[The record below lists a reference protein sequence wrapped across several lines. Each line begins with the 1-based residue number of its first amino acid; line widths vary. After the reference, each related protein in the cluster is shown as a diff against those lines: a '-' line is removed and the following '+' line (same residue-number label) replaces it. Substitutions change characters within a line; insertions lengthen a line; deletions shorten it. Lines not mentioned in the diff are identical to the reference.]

1 MRMLLLASLWAL
13 LAATPAAPARANPA
27 SPAASPP
34 APVEVAGVRY
44 APVLALGGGNL
55 VLNGAGLRTR
65 FVVQVYTAGLYL
77 AARASTPE
85 AVLATPGP
93 KRLHVVMLRDIDA
106 GELGRLFT
114 RGMRDNV
121 PREAFSKSI
130 PGTLQLA
137 GIFAE
142 KKRLA
147 RGETFSVDFLP
158 GQGTQVLVNGKPMG
172 APIAEPEFFNALMS
186 IWLGPSPADA
196 ALKAALLG
204 QAAPAAYSRAR

>member
-1 MRMLLLASLWAL
+1 MRMLLLASLWAQ
-13 LAATPAAPARANPA
+13 LAATPAAPAWANPA
-27 SPAASPP
+27 SPARSAPP
-34 APVEVAGVRY
+34 PVEVAGIRY

-55 VLNGAGLRTR
+55 
-65 FVVQVYTAGLYL
+65 
-77 AARASTPE
+77 
-85 AVLATPGP
+85 
-93 KRLHVVMLRDIDA
+93 K
-106 GELGRLFT
+106 
-114 RGMRDNV
+114 DNM

-130 PGTLQLA
+130 PGTLRLA
-137 GIFAE
+137 EIFAE

-147 RGETFSVDFLP
+147 KGETFSVDFLP

-204 QAAPAAYSRAR
+204 QAVPAAYSRER

>member
-13 LAATPAAPARANPA
+13 LAATPAAPARAQPVG
-27 SPAASPP
+27 AA

-44 APVLALGGGNL
+44 APALALGGSNL
-55 VLNGAGLRTR
+55 LLNGAGLRTR

-77 AARASTPE
+77 AARARTPE

-106 GELGRLFT
+106 SELGRLFT
-114 RGMRDNV
+114 RGMQDNV

-130 PGTLQLA
+130 PGTLRLA
-137 GIFAE
+137 EIFAE

-147 RGETFSVDFLP
+147 KGETFSVDFLP

-172 APIAEPEFFNALMS
+172 APIAEPEFFDALMS